1 MHQPFPYLGR
11 STPRCV
17 NCLSAGNNGCVTISS
32 GTGIV
37 GGRGRSLAKGGDL
50 SDSRPMD
57 WAARAGL
64 TARAVVY
71 LLIGLLAFLVAQGH
85 RAEVD
90 QKGALAQVIAKPY
103 GGWLVGLLAAG
114 FACYSLW
121 RLSEA
126 AFGVTGEGRKA
137 GPRIQSLARGL
148 IYAFLA
154 YTAITLIQGSR
165 QGQSAQQRGYAA
177 QAMAH
182 PGGRWVVGIVGA
194 IVVAVGL
201 AMVVEGFKLKFMRY
215 FPAGALPDG
224 VRKAVRQLGRVG
236 TIARG
241 LVFALA
247 GALVVSAAWTYDANK
262 ASGLDGAL
270 KTLRDQAYGPYL
282 LGLAGLGLI
291 AFGLYGLAEA
301 RYRRV

>member
-1 MHQPFPYLGR
+1 ME
-11 STPRCV
+11 
-17 NCLSAGNNGCVTISS
+17 ISD
-32 GTGIV
+32 GTGIA
-37 GGRGRSLAKGGDL
+37 RGAERTLGKANDLA
-50 SDSRPMD
+50 DSRPMD

-71 LLIGLLAFLVAQGH
+71 VLIGLLALLVAQGH

-103 GGWLVGLLAAG
+103 GGWVVGLLAVG

-126 AFGVTGEGRKA
+126 AFGVAGEGSKA
-137 GPRIQSLARGL
+137 GPRAQSLVRGL

-154 YTAITLIQGSR
+154 FSAVSLLQGSR

-177 QAMAH
+177 QAMSH

-194 IVVAVGL
+194 IVVVAGL
-201 AMVVEGFKLKFMRY
+201 AMVIEGLKLKFMRY
-215 FPAGALPDG
+215 FPGGAIPAG
-224 VRKAVRQLGRVG
+224 VRSAVRQMGRIG
-236 TIARG
+236 TVARG

-247 GALVVSAAWTYDANK
+247 GALVVAAAWTYDARK
-262 ASGLDGAL
+262 AAGLDGAL
-270 KTLRDQAYGPYL
+270 KTLRDQAYGPFL

-291 AFGLYGLAEA
+291 AFGIYGFAEA

>member
-1 MHQPFPYLGR
+1 M
-11 STPRCV
+11 S
-17 NCLSAGNNGCVTISS
+17 ISG

-37 GGRGRSLAKGGDL
+37 SGTRRSLRAGSDL
-50 SDSRPMD
+50 SDSRAMD

-64 TARAVVY
+64 SARAVVY
-71 LLIGLLAFLVAQGH
+71 VLIGLLALLVAQGH

-103 GGWLVGLLAAG
+103 GGWLVGLLAVG

-126 AFGVTGEGRKA
+126 AFGVAGEGRKA
-137 GPRIQSLARGL
+137 GPRIQSLVRGL
-148 IYAFLA
+148 VYAFLA
-154 YTAITLIQGSR
+154 YSAVSLIQGSR
-165 QGQSAQQRGYAA
+165 QGQSAQQKGYAA

-182 PGGRWVVGIVGA
+182 PGGRWVVGVVGA
-194 IVVAVGL
+194 VVVVVGL

-215 FPAGALPDG
+215 FPAGALPDR
-224 VRKAVRQLGRVG
+224 VRGAVRQLGRIG
-236 TIARG
+236 TVARG

-247 GALVVSAAWTYDANK
+247 GALVVAAAWTYDASK
-262 ASGLDGAL
+262 AAGLDGAL

-282 LGLAGLGLI
+282 LGLAGLGLL
-291 AFGLYGLAEA
+291 AFGVYGFAEA

>member
-1 MHQPFPYLGR
+1 MGI
-11 STPRCV
+11 
-17 NCLSAGNNGCVTISS
+17 NG
-32 GTGIV
+32 GTGIA
-37 GGRGRSLAKGGDL
+37 RGAERSLGKASDL
-50 SDSRPMD
+50 SDSPPMG

-71 LLIGLLAFLVAQGH
+71 LLIGLLALLVAQGH

-103 GGWLVGLLAAG
+103 GGWAVGLLAAG
-114 FACYSLW
+114 FACYALW

-126 AFGVTGEGRKA
+126 AFGVAGEGRKA
-137 GPRIQSLARGL
+137 GPRVQSLVRGL
-148 IYAFLA
+148 VYAFLA
-154 YTAITLIQGSR
+154 YSAVSLLQGSR
-165 QGQSAQQRGYAA
+165 QGQSAQQKGYAA
-177 QAMAH
+177 QAMSH
-182 PGGRWVVGIVGA
+182 PGGRVVVGVVG
-194 IVVAVGL
+194 VVVVVVGL
-201 AMVVEGFKLKFMRY
+201 AMVIEGYQLKFMRY
-215 FPAGALPDG
+215 FPSGALPDG
-224 VRKAVRQLGRVG
+224 VRGAVRQLGRIG

-247 GALVVSAAWTYDANK
+247 GALVVAAAWTYDASK

-282 LGLAGLGLI
+282 LALAGLGLF
-291 AFGLYGLAEA
+291 AFGIYGFAEA

>member
-1 MHQPFPYLGR
+1 MSIP
-11 STPRCV
+11 
-17 NCLSAGNNGCVTISS
+17 S
-32 GTGIV
+32 GTGIA
-37 GGRGRSLAKGGDL
+37 RGAQRSLGKASEL
-50 SDSRPMD
+50 SDSPAMG
-57 WAARAGL
+57 WLARAGL

-71 LLIGLLAFLVAQGH
+71 LLIGLLALLVAQGH

-103 GGWLVGLLAAG
+103 GGWMVGLLAVG

-126 AFGVTGEGRKA
+126 AFGVAGEGRKA
-137 GPRIQSLARGL
+137 GPRVQSLVRGL
-148 IYAFLA
+148 VYAFLA
-154 YTAITLIQGSR
+154 YTAVSLIQGAR
-165 QGQSAQQRGYAA
+165 QGQSAQQKGYAA
-177 QAMAH
+177 QAMSH
-182 PGGRWVVGIVGA
+182 PGGRLVVGVIGV
-194 IVVAVGL
+194 IVVAAGL
-201 AMVVEGFKLKFMRY
+201 AMVVEGIKEKFMRY

-224 VRKAVRQLGRVG
+224 VRGAVRQLGRIG
-236 TIARG
+236 TVARG

-247 GALVVSAAWTYDANK
+247 GALLVAAAWTYDANK

-291 AFGLYGLAEA
+291 AFGVYGFAEA